1 MVAESYRLLKP
12 NGLLIIDQVLS
23 GGKVADSTQRDPESI
38 SRRDVIKV
46 IKEDERWLVTVIPIG
61 AGPSNTPWWL
71 PSDEVKQVRVVQTK
85 SNSNFIVIAVVIA
98 LIAGAIGAMVGRS
111 SSTNIGANLVD
122 TKNIVERAPDS
133 IAALAARVIPAV
145 VSISINSSSGSGFF
159 FDSDGFI
166 LTNNHVVKSSTLG
179 KITVELSNGKKYPAK
194 LIGRDA
200 SYDLAVL
207 KIDVTSA
214 PTLQLGNSDSIL
226 VGDTVIAIGSPLGLS
241 GTVTSG
247 IISAKNRAVTTG
259 DRTGESSFIN
269 ALQTDAAINPGNSG
283 GPLID
288 IAGAVVGVNSA
299 IATLGYGNSPGSIGL
314 GFAIPINQ
322 AKKTVDQLIKTG
334 SATYPIMGITVDTS
348 FTGNGALIS
357 NQGAGITAGGPAA
370 KAGLKA
376 GDVITKLDGKSID
389 NSDELIVVIR
399 SKNIGDKVK
408 VEYSRNN
415 VTREVVVTLAGSK

>member
-1 MVAESYRLLKP
+1 M
-12 NGLLIIDQVLS
+12 NQ
-23 GGKVADSTQRDPESI
+23 
-38 SRRDVIKV
+38 
-46 IKEDERWLVTVIPIG
+46 
-61 AGPSNTPWWL
+61 PSNTPWWL

-85 SNSNFIVIAVVIA
+85 SNSNFIIFAVIIA
-98 LIAGAIGAMVGRS
+98 LVAGALGAMVGRS

-159 FDSDGFI
+159 LDSDGFI
-166 LTNNHVVKSSTLG
+166 LTNNHVVKSNNLG

-214 PTLQLGNSDSIL
+214 PTLQLGNSDNIL
-226 VGDTVIAIGSPLGLS
+226 VG
-241 GTVTSG
+241 
-247 IISAKNRAVTTG
+247 KNRAVTTG
-259 DRTGESSFIN
+259 DSSGESSFIN

-283 GPLID
+283 GPLVD
-288 IAGAVVGVNSA
+288 ITGAVVGVNSA

-322 AKKTVDQLIKTG
+322 AKKTAEQLIKTG
-334 SATYPIMGITVDTS
+334 SATYPIMGITVDTT

-357 NQGAGITAGGPAA
+357 NQGSGITAGGPAA

>member
-1 MVAESYRLLKP
+1 M
-12 NGLLIIDQVLS
+12 NQ
-23 GGKVADSTQRDPESI
+23 
-38 SRRDVIKV
+38 
-46 IKEDERWLVTVIPIG
+46 
-61 AGPSNTPWWL
+61 PSNTPWWL
-71 PSDEVKQVRVVQTK
+71 PSDEIKQVRVVQTK

-166 LTNNHVVKSSTLG
+166 LTNNHVVKSATLG

-259 DRTGESSFIN
+259 DSSGESSFIN

-288 IAGAVVGVNSA
+288 ITGAVVGVNSA
-299 IATLGYGNSPGSIGL
+299 IATLGYGSSPGSIGL
-314 GFAIPINQ
+314 GLS
-322 AKKTVDQLIKTG
+322 LIH
-334 SATYPIMGITVDTS
+334 I
-348 FTGNGALIS
+348 
-357 NQGAGITAGGPAA
+357 
-370 KAGLKA
+370 
-376 GDVITKLDGKSID
+376 
-389 NSDELIVVIR
+389 
-399 SKNIGDKVK
+399 
-408 VEYSRNN
+408 
-415 VTREVVVTLAGSK
+415 